1 MGGSENPI
9 RRDRRPLPLGT
20 RFGCASCLALS
31 QGLLNEDSPPGLP
44 MTVVVVKLI
53 CLALVFA
60 AAEGLRCHYVRL
72 DGDGSA

>member
-1 MGGSENPI
+1 
-9 RRDRRPLPLGT
+9 
-20 RFGCASCLALS
+20 
-31 QGLLNEDSPPGLP
+31 LLNEDSPPGLP